1 MRLFFVKKENFK
13 MIAARRIVGRKRLWP
28 GLTLFCFLLA
38 VMALG
43 VVVVS
48 PAAAA
53 DQQLNRET
61 TDEFSDEYADADADN
76 MIADPLES
84 YNRVVFTFN
93 DRLYFWFLKPVS
105 QGYGKVV
112 PEPLRIGVRNF
123 FTNLSA
129 PIRLLNCLLQ
139 GKFTAFGGELSR
151 FLLNSTVGVAGL
163 MDPAS
168 YDGMKQYDED
178 FSQTLGFYGMGHGF
192 YLVWP
197 FFGPSSGRGTV
208 GLVADYFTE
217 PLTWIFWDDIETGI
231 AVGSGKTVNRTSLTI
246 GMYED
251 MIRAVLDPYVAVRN
265 AYYQNQ
271 LKKVEE

>member
-1 MRLFFVKKENFK
+1 
-13 MIAARRIVGRKRLWP
+13 MIAARRIVGQKKLSS
-28 GLTLFCFLLA
+28 GLLLLFLLLT
-38 VMALG
+38 VMAFTI
-43 VVVVS
+43 VTIS
-48 PAAAA
+48 PATAA
-53 DQQLNRET
+53 DQQLNGET
-61 TDEFSDEYADADADN
+61 TDEFSDEYADADN

-84 YNRVVFTFN
+84 YNRIMFTFN

-112 PEPLRIGVRNF
+112 PESLRIGVKNF
-123 FTNLSA
+123 FYNLSA

-139 GKFTAFGGELSR
+139 GKFSAFGGEMSR
-151 FLLNSTVGVAGL
+151 FLLNSTAGVAGL

-168 YDGMKQYDED
+168 YDGMNQYDED

-208 GLVADYFTE
+208 GLAADYFTE
-217 PLTWIFWDDIETGI
+217 PITWIFWDELETGI
-231 AVGSGKTVNRTSLTI
+231 AVTSDKVVNRTSLSI
-246 GMYED
+246 GTYED
-251 MIRAVLDPYVAVRN
+251 MIKAVLDPYVAVRN

>member
-1 MRLFFVKKENFK
+1 
-13 MIAARRIVGRKRLWP
+13 MIAARKIVGRKKLWP
-28 GLTLFCFLLA
+28 GLILFCFLLTVIA
-38 VMALG
+38 FG

-53 DQQLNRET
+53 DQQLNGAAAV
-61 TDEFSDEYADADADN
+61 DEFSDEYADADN
-76 MIADPLES
+76 MLADPLES
-84 YNRVVFTFN
+84 YNRIMFTFN
-93 DRLYFWFLKPVS
+93 DRFYFWALKPVA

-112 PEPLRIGVRNF
+112 PEPMRIGVRNF
-123 FTNLSA
+123 FHNLSA

-151 FLLNSTVGVAGL
+151 FLVNSTVGVAGL

-168 YDGMKQYDED
+168 YDKMKKYDED

-192 YLVWP
+192 YFVWP
-197 FFGPSSGRGTV
+197 FFGPSSARGTA
-208 GLVADYFTE
+208 GLAADFFTE
-217 PLTWIFWDDIETGI
+217 PLTWIYWDNIETGI
-231 AVGSGKTVNRTSLTI
+231 AVGSGKIVNRTSLTI
-246 GMYED
+246 GTYED
-251 MIRAVLDPYVAVRN
+251 MIKAVLDPYVAVRN

>member
-1 MRLFFVKKENFK
+1 MVAVREMVE
-13 MIAARRIVGRKRLWP
+13 RRSRCWVVLW
-28 GLTLFCFLLA
+28 FFLLLT
-38 VMALG
+38 VMASG
-43 VVVVS
+43 VVLVFPLSV
-48 PAAAA
+48 AAQ
-53 DQQLNRET
+53 QQLSGQNNADEFS
-61 TDEFSDEYADADADN
+61 DEFSDEYAADDN

-84 YNRVVFTFN
+84 YNRMMFTFN

-105 QGYGKVV
+105 RGYGKVV

-123 FTNLSA
+123 FTNLST
-129 PIRLLNCLLQ
+129 PISLLNCLLQ
-139 GKFTAFGGELSR
+139 GKFAAFGGELSR

-178 FSQTLGFYGMGHGF
+178 FSQTLGFYGVDSGF

-197 FFGPSSGRGTV
+197 FLGSSSVSGSV

-217 PLTWIFWDDIETGI
+217 PLTWIFWGDLETSV
-231 AVGSGKTVNRTSLTI
+231 AVTSVKTVNNTSMSI
-246 GMYED
+246 GTYED
-251 MIRAVLDPYVAVRN
+251 LIKAVLDPYVAVRN

-271 LKKVEE
+271 LKKVRE

>member
-1 MRLFFVKKENFK
+1 
-13 MIAARRIVGRKRLWP
+13 MIAARRIVGRKKLWP
-28 GLTLFCFLLA
+28 GLTLFLFLLA
-38 VMALG
+38 VMAFG
-43 VVVVS
+43 VVLVS

-53 DQQLNRET
+53 DQQLNGET
-61 TDEFSDEYADADADN
+61 ADEFSDEYADTDN

-84 YNRVVFTFN
+84 YNRIMFTFN
-93 DRLYFWFLKPVS
+93 DRFYFWFLKPVS

-139 GKFTAFGGELSR
+139 GKFTAFGDELSR
-151 FLLNSTVGVAGL
+151 FLLNSTAGVAGL

-168 YDGMKQYDED
+168 YDGMKKYDED

-192 YLVWP
+192 YFVWP
-197 FFGPSSGRGTV
+197 FFGPSSVRGTA
-208 GLVADYFTE
+208 GLAADYFTE
-217 PLTWIFWDDIETGI
+217 PLTWIYWDNIETGI
-231 AVGSGKTVNRTSLTI
+231 AVGSGKMVNRTSLTI
-246 GMYED
+246 GTYED
-251 MIRAVLDPYVAVRN
+251 LIKAVLDPYVAVRN

>member
-1 MRLFFVKKENFK
+1 
-13 MIAARRIVGRKRLWP
+13 MIAVRRIVGRKELWP
-28 GLTLFCFLLA
+28 GLMLFCFLLA
-38 VMALG
+38 VMVFS
-43 VVVVS
+43 VVAVS
-48 PAAAA
+48 PATAA
-53 DQQLNRET
+53 DQQLNGET
-61 TDEFSDEYADADADN
+61 ADEFSDEYADADI

-84 YNRVVFTFN
+84 YNRMIFTFN
-93 DRLYFWFLKPVS
+93 DRLYFWLLKPVS

-112 PEPLRIGVRNF
+112 PEPLRIGVDNF
-123 FTNLSA
+123 FYNLSA

-197 FFGPSSGRGTV
+197 FFGPSSARGTV
-208 GLVADYFTE
+208 GLAADYFTE
-217 PLTWIFWDDIETGI
+217 PRTWIFWDDLETAI
-231 AVGSGKTVNRTSLTI
+231 AVASGNTVNSTSLSI
-246 GMYED
+246 GTYED
-251 MIRAVLDPYVAVRN
+251 LIKAVLDPYVAVRN
-265 AYYQNQ
+265 AYYQHQ

>member
-1 MRLFFVKKENFK
+1 
-13 MIAARRIVGRKRLWP
+13 MIAARRIVGQKKLWP
-28 GLTLFCFLLA
+28 GFTLFCFLLA
-38 VMALG
+38 VMAFG

-53 DQQLNRET
+53 DQQLNGET
-61 TDEFSDEYADADADN
+61 ADEFSDEYADADS

-84 YNRVVFTFN
+84 YNRMMFTFN
-93 DRLYFWFLKPVS
+93 DRLYFWALKPVS

-168 YDGMKQYDED
+168 YDGMNQYDED

-197 FFGPSSGRGTV
+197 FFGPSSVRGTV
-208 GLVADYFTE
+208 GLAADYFTE
-217 PLTWIFWDDIETGI
+217 PLTWIFWEEIETSI
-231 AVGSGKTVNRTSLTI
+231 AVASGKTVNHTSLTI
-246 GMYED
+246 GTYED
-251 MIRAVLDPYVAVRN
+251 LIKAVLDPYVAVRN